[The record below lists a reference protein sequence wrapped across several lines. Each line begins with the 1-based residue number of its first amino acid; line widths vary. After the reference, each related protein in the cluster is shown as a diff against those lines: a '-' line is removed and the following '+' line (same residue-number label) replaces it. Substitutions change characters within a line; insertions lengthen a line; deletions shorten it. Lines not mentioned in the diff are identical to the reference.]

1 MDRRKTNFRRVDAL
15 MNLKEEEEFIR
26 HNIFREELYV
36 NAHLP
41 KEEFQKIF
49 EQFKKD
55 YKHLLSGKKPQS
67 LGITGYQL
75 RKHIKEKRG
84 NF

>member
-1 MDRRKTNFRRVDAL
+1 
-15 MNLKEEEEFIR
+15 MNLKDEEEFIR

-36 NAHLP
+36 NAYLP
-41 KEEFQKIF
+41 AKEFQEIL

-55 YKHLLSGKKPQS
+55 YKHLLSGKKPMPLDIS
-67 LGITGYQL
+67 GYQL
-75 RKHIKEKRG
+75 RKYIREKRG